1 MGWRH
6 RLMSVLLLTKKETE
20 KPVFLETLVGSARG
34 WCWISMGVGTEEELE
49 PGNHK
54 YKDYLN
60 TSFLIYVRVHARSYR
75 I

>member
-1 MGWRH
+1 M
-6 RLMSVLLLTKKETE
+6 
-20 KPVFLETLVGSARG
+20 GSARG

-54 YKDYLN
+54 HKDCLN